1 MEETRKGGPACPP
14 IARQELQKLLVTDA
28 DAFTALRYLR
38 HRENVPSLPDL
49 EEQGRKALPGIEG
62 SLCDLYHTLWA
73 PEPSVKEEVASDRR
87 YWRELLGEAVKSTA
101 YAELH
106 ASTQL
111 SELKSVLGT
120 VAMGETVVKTVSK
133 EDAEKLQET
142 ATAQREADDAQQEA
156 DQAQAAA
163 DMAQAMFESANAQA
177 GQGQGSGGSQKDP
190 STTLRSAQDDSSGG
204 QLQPGQGKPGK
215 RSLDS
220 ARDDNSSSTGGR
232 GTLTPE
238 QAKALADALADEWLK
253 AQECA
258 EAANQLA
265 AEAKA
270 KAEALAN
277 ELLGQP
283 GKQQAEQKLRELA
296 RAGQAAIK
304 AAQAKV
310 EEVSETIEAWGL
322 EEAELTRQSI
332 PEALG
337 LLERMKRSAAL
348 KKFAALLGRLRK
360 IAARKARSKT
370 QARGVRIAIPETG
383 RDMRRAYPSELVA
396 LAHPATRT
404 QALKR
409 WARGELRLRGEQA
422 KQKLGHGP
430 VIVCEDA
437 SGSMDGAKQQ
447 WAKGVVLSLAHFAK
461 LQKRSFGWIMFD
473 SRVHRAEEYPAGRI
487 AAKQMLDIVESHAG
501 GGTDF
506 ERPLRKALEMVKQT
520 GLKKADICFITDGEC
535 AVSETFLREFKAAKR
550 ELEINV
556 FTILCDVGSS
566 ADSTVSEF
574 SDRIETVSSFSAEE
588 AETKVF
594 GSL

>member
-1 MEETRKGGPACPP
+1 MSKEAPPLRREEVRP
-14 IARQELQKLLVTDA
+14 QLVTETDQ
-28 DAFTALRYLR
+28 FTLFRYLR
-38 HRENVPSLPDL
+38 QREEAPAIWEL
-49 EEQGRKALPGIEG
+49 EEQGATKLPGTPAVLADIN
-62 SLCDLYHTLWA
+62 SALWS
-73 PEPSVKEEVASDRR
+73 PEPQVKPAEQVKSDRR
-87 YWRELLGEAVKSTA
+87 YWRELLGQTLDTSAFQ
-101 YAELH
+101 ELH
-106 ASTQL
+106 AATAGSTL
-111 SELKSVLGT
+111 RSFIGT
-120 VAMGETVVKTVSK
+120 IEAGSTIFKLIPE
-133 EDAEKLQET
+133 EDAGKLQET
-142 ATAQREADDAQQEA
+142 ATAEREADALQDQA

-163 DMAQAMFESANAQA
+163 DMAQAMMEAAEAQA
-177 GQGQGSGGSQKDP
+177 GQPQPGQG
-190 STTLRSAQDDSSGG
+190 
-204 QLQPGQGKPGK
+204 QPGQGKP
-215 RSLDS
+215 
-220 ARDDNSSSTGGR
+220 NSSGQPQPSTGSGQGRQSGGR
-232 GTLTPE
+232 GTMTPE
-238 QAKALADALADEWLK
+238 QAKALADALADEWAK
-253 AQECA
+253 AQENA
-258 EAANQLA
+258 EAAQQLA

-270 KAEALAN
+270 KAKALAN
-277 ELLGQP
+277 ELLGQS
-283 GKQQAEQKLRELA
+283 GSQEAEQKLRELA
-296 RAGQAAIK
+296 RVGQAAIK

-370 QARGVRIAIPETG
+370 QARGVRIAVPETG

-409 WARGELRLRGEQA
+409 WARGELRLRGEQT

-473 SRVHRAEEYPAGRI
+473 ARVHRAETYPAGRI
-487 AAKQMLDIVESHAG
+487 AAKQMLDIVESRAG

-506 ERPLRKALEMVKQT
+506 ERPLRKALEMVKQA

-535 AVSETFLREFKAAKR
+535 AVGETFLREFKAAKR

-566 ADSTVSEF
+566 ADGSVSEF
-574 SDRIETVSSFSAEE
+574 SDRIEKVSSFSAEE